1 MKNDRVN
8 LQHRPFLTPIW
19 LVATGAVMALGFAIF
34 VIWVWAS
41 ADSTTVVVVSDPSSS
56 AGAQTRGALL
66 TRIFSAARGPGSID
80 AIYVSG
86 GAGSESSAA
95 PVAAQL
101 GLVPTVVPGADAKAL
116 GRRALREH
124 GGGRALVI
132 GPVDSVPAIVASL
145 AGRDD
150 IPKINEHSEEVIYVV
165 TVPRIGHANVL
176 RLNY

>member
-19 LVATGAVMALGFAIF
+19 LVAAGAAMAVGFAIF
-34 VIWVWAS
+34 VVWVWAS

-56 AGAQTRGALL
+56 AGAQARSALL
-66 TRIFSAARGPGSID
+66 TRIFSAASGPGSLD
-80 AIYVSG
+80 AVYVS
-86 GAGSESSAA
+86 AGSAAASTAA
-95 PVAAQL
+95 PLAAGL
-101 GLVPTVVPGADAKAL
+101 GLVPTVVPGGDVKAL

-150 IPKINEHSEEVIYVV
+150 IPKIDERSYGVMYVV

-176 RLNY
+176 RLSY